1 MFGSL
6 VSKLRYPLLGAA
18 AAALA
23 LTTATALAGSGVG
36 DVFNLG
42 QANTVNVESSLSGNT
57 SGGPQLRVENSATT
71 QNAFGVLGRITAG
84 APGTQSAGLRGINS
98 GTNGNGFGIWG
109 FHQSNGIGVLGE
121 TPTGTGVAGRHT
133 GSSGTTPGVDGQTAS
148 TAPGAVGVLGELT
161 AASPGFGSA
170 AIRGDGGAG
179 TGVLGKGAQ
188 AGGSFLSLSGNSG
201 VVGCSSPNGAA
212 FPCNGA
218 LPFSDRITGGQF
230 LGNAANGIGVYA
242 CASGLGCGLISGFP
256 IGGELFASG
265 NHAVGVLASTSAGPG
280 DGGTIGVS
288 ATATGD
294 GAIGGKFFTP
304 VSATASIGV
313 SGEAAASDGVG
324 VEGVA
329 NTGANAVGVLGSSTS
344 GLAGRFE
351 GNMHVTGKVT
361 RAYTAGTTS
370 QATPIAY
377 AFINGGGS
385 PNASASTPNV
395 TSTYDSVN
403 KRYDITIAGES
414 YNLNNYVT
422 TVTPASGG
430 IPLLATTN
438 SASGHLLI
446 KIFNLSGTAV
456 QSAFGFVTYKP

>member
-6 VSKLRYPLLGAA
+6 ASKLRYPLLGAA

-57 SGGPQLRVENSATT
+57 SGGAQLRVENSATT

-84 APGTQSAGLRGINS
+84 APGTLSAGLRGINS
-98 GTNGNGFGIWG
+98 GTNGNGFGVWG
-109 FHQSNGIGVLGE
+109 FHQSAGIGVLGE

-133 GSSGTTPGVDGQTAS
+133 ASSGTTPGVDGQTAS
-148 TAPGAVGVLGELT
+148 TTAGAAGVLGELT
-161 AASPGFGSA
+161 APSPGFASA
-170 AIRGDGGAG
+170 AVMGNGGAA
-179 TGVLGKGAQ
+179 TGVLGRGAQ

-201 VVGCSSPNGAA
+201 VVGCSSPSGAA

-218 LPFSDRITGGQF
+218 APFSGKITGGQF
-230 LGNAANGIGVYA
+230 WGNAADGIGVYG
-242 CASGLGCGLISGFP
+242 CASGTGCGLVSGFP
-256 IGGELFASG
+256 IGGEFSAGG
-265 NHAVGVLASTSAGPG
+265 NNAVGVRASAATVPG
-280 DGGTIGVS
+280 DGGAIGVS
-288 ATATGD
+288 ANAGGD
-294 GAIGGKFFTP
+294 GAIGGKFFSQGDTG
-304 VSATASIGV
+304 SIGV
-313 SGEAAASDGVG
+313 SSEAAGTDGVG
-324 VEGVA
+324 VKGVA

-385 PNASASTPNV
+385 PGANASTPNV

-403 KRYDITIAGES
+403 KRYEITIAGES

-422 TVTPASGG
+422 TVTPTSGG
-430 IPLLATTN
+430 TALLATTQ
-438 SASGHLLI
+438 SSGGHLLV
-446 KIFNLSGTAV
+446 KILNLSGTAV

>member
-57 SGGPQLRVENSATT
+57 SGGAQLRVENSATT

-84 APGTQSAGLRGINS
+84 APGTLSAGLRGINS

-133 GSSGTTPGVDGQTAS
+133 ASSGTTPGVDGQTAS
-148 TAPGAVGVLGELT
+148 TAAGAAGVLGELT

-170 AIRGDGGAG
+170 AVKGDGGAG
-179 TGVLGKGAQ
+179 TGVLGSGAR

-201 VVGCSSPNGAA
+201 VVGCSSPSGAA
-212 FPCNGA
+212 FPCNGGT
-218 LPFSDRITGGQF
+218 PFSGSSIGGQF
-230 LGNAANGIGVYA
+230 WGNAANGIGVFG
-242 CASGLGCGLISGFP
+242 CASGGGCALSSGFQ
-256 IGGELFASG
+256 IGGEFNSGG
-265 NHAVGVLASTSAGPG
+265 NHAVGVFVSASAGPG
-280 DGGTIGVS
+280 DGGAIGVS
-288 ATATGD
+288 ATAGGD
-294 GAIGGKFFTP
+294 GAIGGKF
-304 VSATASIGV
+304 
-313 SGEAAASDGVG
+313 EAAASDGVG
-324 VEGVA
+324 VKGVA
-329 NTGANAVGVLGSSTS
+329 NTGSNAVGVLGSSTS
-344 GLAGRFE
+344 GLAGRFD
-351 GNMHVTGKVT
+351 GNVHVTGKVT

-377 AFINGGGS
+377 AFINGVGVPG
-385 PNASASTPNV
+385 ASASTPNV

-403 KRYDITIAGES
+403 KRYEITIAGES

-430 IPLLATTN
+430 IPLLATTT

-446 KIFNLSGTAV
+446 KILNLSGTAV